1 MKEGEDWEMEP
12 CCRRVN
18 KYNNRMPGL
27 FKEEFIGEGI
37 VSLNSKTY
45 YCWSEN

>member
-1 MKEGEDWEMEP
+1 ML
-12 CCRRVN
+12 
-18 KYNNRMPGL
+18 GL

-45 YCWSEN
+45 YCWSENEDDDKYRSKGLS